1 MAEEQQSNT
10 GLVKHI
16 RAAVDAETFDLG
28 GLNEAQVGVGG
39 WVDGWVGGL
48 GDRRGRQGMG

>member
-39 WVDGWVGGL
+39 VGGWVGGWV
-48 GDRRGRQGMG
+48 RG